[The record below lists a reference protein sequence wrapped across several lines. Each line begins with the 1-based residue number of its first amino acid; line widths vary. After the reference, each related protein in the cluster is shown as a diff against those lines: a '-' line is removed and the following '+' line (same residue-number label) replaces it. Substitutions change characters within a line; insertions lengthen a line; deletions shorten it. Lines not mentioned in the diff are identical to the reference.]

1 MMVMNISK
9 DVIIY
14 LPGTLWLSLGIIRGI
29 NQYNYE
35 YSSDKPYFYTK
46 NLYNGIAGLLLY
58 TIPVMLPFVLY
69 KEMYR
74 LEVNIRGIQKSE
86 EYYRLL

>member
-1 MMVMNISK
+1 MVMNISN

-14 LPGTLWLSLGIIRGI
+14 LPGSLWLGLGVIRGI

-35 YSSDKPYFYTK
+35 YSSDNRFFYTK
-46 NLYNGIAGLLLY
+46 NIYNGIAGLLLY
-58 TIPVMLPFVLY
+58 TIPVMLPFIIY
-69 KEMYR
+69 KELYR
-74 LEVNIRGIQKSE
+74 LEVNIRGIQKTE